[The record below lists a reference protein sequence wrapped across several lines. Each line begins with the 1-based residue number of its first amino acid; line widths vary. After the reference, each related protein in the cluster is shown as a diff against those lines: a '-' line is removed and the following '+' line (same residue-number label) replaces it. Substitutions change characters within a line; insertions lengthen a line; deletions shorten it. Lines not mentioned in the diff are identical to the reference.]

1 MILVQWEIAICCSDV
16 KLLIVQLVARLTKDI
31 VETYRKCNPEFKYSE
46 ELNLK
51 RYLTSPSIGVLND
64 DYDNVNSDLILAVN
78 SVLLN
83 FDTQR
88 RFVCFLN
95 ETLNPYF
102 PLIFFFCTLF
112 LLCIC
117 RDCVELSLVEVSIW
131 YLYWPLSCTYL
142 ILIFFGVCNARYQ
155 HTFWLELRS
164 YIKFKL
170 SSKIIWSPRS
180 YLGYIGC
187 IIEKLCLVSYSW
199 VKLPK
204 KGIGNKI

>member
-1 MILVQWEIAICCSDV
+1 MILIQWETTICCSDV

-51 RYLTSPSIGVLND
+51 RFLTSPSIGVLND
-64 DYDNVNSDLILAVN
+64 GYDNVNSDLILAVN

-95 ETLNPYF
+95 ETFNPYF
-102 PLIFFFCTLF
+102 VLILWTLFSTLF
-112 LLCIC
+112 LLRIC

-131 YLYWPLSCTYL
+131 YLYCPLSCTNL
-142 ILIFFGVCNARYQ
+142 IMIFLF
-155 HTFWLELRS
+155 RS
-164 YIKFKL
+164 SMQDINMH
-170 SSKIIWSPRS
+170 ID
-180 YLGYIGC
+180 
-187 IIEKLCLVSYSW
+187 
-199 VKLPK
+199 
-204 KGIGNKI
+204 